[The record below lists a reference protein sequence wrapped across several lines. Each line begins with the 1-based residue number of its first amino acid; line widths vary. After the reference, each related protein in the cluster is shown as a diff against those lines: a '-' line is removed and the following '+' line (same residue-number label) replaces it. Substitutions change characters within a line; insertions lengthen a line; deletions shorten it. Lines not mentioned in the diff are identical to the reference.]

1 MGNHLKVLFVADY
14 ANQSDNVLQI
24 SQVQEGISRSMPG
37 WKVSTHAVYGAFED
51 DDGNGSHLDGA
62 TAALKGERQVKRAR
76 VDMCFEVLVI
86 ICRILW
92 LAWGKEA
99 SLWAYCD
106 SLSWSR

>member
-1 MGNHLKVLFVADY
+1 MADY

-51 DDGNGSHLDGA
+51 DDGNGSHVDGA

-76 VDMCFEVLVI
+76 VDMLTSCATVLRSIGYHLPDFVV
-86 ICRILW
+86 
-92 LAWGKEA
+92 GMG
-99 SLWAYCD
+99 
-106 SLSWSR
+106 